1 MAVAA
6 VVATAAAVVVA
17 SGATQPESGRLEPLV
32 FVSRQ
37 IPEQGSIYA
46 STARGL
52 AGVGTFARLQVA
64 SPGSLLLRD
73 SAGRVRTLVDGRQPT
88 DRSLRLV
95 DVSGADVSYD
105 GTQVVFAGLAA
116 GSYDRGPSGNPGA
129 WRLYV
134 IDLDGRNLRQLTFD
148 DAARH
153 DLA

>member
-52 AGVGTFARLQVA
+52 AGVGAFARLQVA
-64 SPGSLLLRD
+64 SPGSLCC
-73 SAGRVRTLVDGRQPT
+73 ATPP
-88 DRSLRLV
+88 
-95 DVSGADVSYD
+95 
-105 GTQVVFAGLAA
+105 A
-116 GSYDRGPSGNPGA
+116 GSGPSPSMGGSPP
-129 WRLYV
+129 
-134 IDLDGRNLRQLTFD
+134 I
-148 DAARH
+148 ARS
-153 DLA
+153 ASST